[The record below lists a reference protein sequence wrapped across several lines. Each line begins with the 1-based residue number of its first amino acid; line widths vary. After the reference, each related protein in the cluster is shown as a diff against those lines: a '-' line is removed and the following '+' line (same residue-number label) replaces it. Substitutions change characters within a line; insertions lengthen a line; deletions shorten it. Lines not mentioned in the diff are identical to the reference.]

1 MTQNAIEPAIKHL
14 VSVLTRD
21 REEAGLSPG
30 DLAELRRM
38 DPSGS
43 VFPPALW
50 RLLTATNV
58 AAGVTA
64 LGGRREQAERA
75 FACLI
80 LAMIEVGG
88 PAGGQSIGRALA
100 GTDYAEQ
107 RFILLLRARG
117 MREVAAEARSAVR
130 WCTTKGARV
139 RFDAWG
145 FAGFVLDAALER
157 PSADNKAHAMA
168 RDYFTGPKIETDVE
182 TSDAE

>member
-1 MTQNAIEPAIKHL
+1 MTQNAIESAINHL
-14 VSVLTRD
+14 LGVLTRD

-30 DLAELRRM
+30 DFAELRRM
-38 DPSGS
+38 DPLGPLL
-43 VFPPALW
+43 PPALW
-50 RLLTATNV
+50 RLLTATTV
-58 AAGVTA
+58 AAGIAA

-80 LAMIEVGG
+80 LAMIEAGG

-117 MREVAAEARSAVR
+117 MREVSAEARSAVR

-145 FAGFVLDAALER
+145 FAGFILDAALER
-157 PSADNKAHAMA
+157 PGADSKAHAMA
-168 RDYFTGPKIETDVE
+168 RDYFTGPKTETDAE